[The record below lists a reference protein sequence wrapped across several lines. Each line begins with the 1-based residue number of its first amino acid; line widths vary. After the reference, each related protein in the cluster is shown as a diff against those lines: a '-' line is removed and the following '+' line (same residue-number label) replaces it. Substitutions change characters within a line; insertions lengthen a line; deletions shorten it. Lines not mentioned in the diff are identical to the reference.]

1 MTYRAVKLPGL
12 KGKPLLLNFWAP
24 WCGPC
29 LAEFPT
35 FQKLLNQYT
44 GRLQIVALAV
54 QDARANVLSFVQKN
68 PAYTFMFLTD
78 PVMQDRDSPLLKYFG
93 ARGLPTSVFVSA
105 DGTIVDRW
113 IGFDGETELV
123 QRIRQLMSK

>member
-35 FQKLLNQYT
+35 LQKLLNQYA
-44 GRLQIVALAV
+44 GRLQIVAVAV

-113 IGFDGETELV
+113 VGFDSETELV